1 MKVTDKTFEKKK
13 KAYII
18 TIILLLICLIITTFA
33 LVSSTLN
40 IENHFFKTGFVS
52 INLNDGK
59 PVISEHEFIF
69 EPGMTVEKDFFIEN
83 NSSDDVYYKLYFDNV
98 TGDLGKV
105 LDVTIKDRDKV
116 LYSGTAFSLSEDKTD
131 VCDDILKES
140 QKKDLSIVFHYPES
154 SQNETQ
160 DKILSFDLCAK
171 GVQVKNNPQKAM
183 Q

>member
-59 PVISEHEFIF
+59 SVISEHEFIF
-69 EPGMTVEKDFFIEN
+69 GPGMTVKNDFFIEN
-83 NSSDDVYYKLYFDNV
+83 NSSD
-98 TGDLGKV
+98 DLGKV

-131 VCDDILKES
+131 VCDDILKVS

>member
-1 MKVTDKTFEKKK
+1 
-13 KAYII
+13 
-18 TIILLLICLIITTFA
+18 
-33 LVSSTLN
+33 
-40 IENHFFKTGFVS
+40 
-52 INLNDGK
+52 
-59 PVISEHEFIF
+59 
-69 EPGMTVEKDFFIEN
+69 MTVEKDFFIEN

-98 TGDLGKV
+98 DGDLGKV